1 MNQWITMIN
10 ILDNDYFFKESELI
24 KQKSLLELTFSVG
37 SLYVYQDNEGS
48 EFFKW
53 LYDENKKRT

>member
-1 MNQWITMIN
+1 M
-10 ILDNDYFFKESELI
+10 DNDYFFKESELI